1 MSPMTRLL
9 LVGALAI
16 IATIIW
22 AGGYGIFKDEVERR
36 EAQRTPTPSSWVRP
50 HTPGAA

>member
-1 MSPMTRLL
+1 MTRLL

-36 EAQRTPTPSSWVRP
+36 ETPRTPTPVAQRTVDSPMPV
-50 HTPGAA
+50 